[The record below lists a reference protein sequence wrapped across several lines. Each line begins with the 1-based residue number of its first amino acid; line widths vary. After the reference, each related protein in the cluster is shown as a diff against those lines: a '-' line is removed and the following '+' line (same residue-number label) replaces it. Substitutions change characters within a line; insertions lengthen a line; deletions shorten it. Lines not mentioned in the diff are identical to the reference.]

1 MIGSATTF
9 YLSNLGYS
17 IIEVNRQGLS
27 ITGENEVRKFDV
39 VQDSVEKLL
48 KSFPTDTVI
57 INLIGVIRHKI
68 DLNSIESISI
78 AMQINRDFPKIL
90 VRCAQ
95 KLGMSIIQIAT
106 DCIYSGAL
114 GSYSEESKSD
124 PIDIY
129 GESKAAG
136 EMAAS
141 NLLTLRVSIVGREIK
156 NHVEL
161 MDWVM
166 SQPQNSVIN
175 GFSNHFWNGITS
187 MHFAKILDG
196 ILKKGIES
204 SGTYHLI
211 PSGTVNKFGLI
222 KMIAELSGR
231 NDLIIIETMAENPVD
246 RTLRSVYNEKN
257 AEFWRS
263 AGYEV
268 VPSIRIMLEEYFA
281 WVGPIDQGE

>member
-106 DCIYSGAL
+106 DCIYSGAI